1 MTQQELF
8 LKLANPDENGF
19 SRWVYT
25 SEFCGE
31 FSSLELLNG
40 LSWGRKSS
48 NLAKKYILITDK
60 TITKSNKIDRIKL
73 NGFNNNEE
81 SKHTQ
86 YIRKDIREVISKLPC
101 VILGTHIRCDHKV
114 EVDHKDGRK
123 NNPRVMNT
131 STQTL
136 DDFQPLSKPAND
148 AKRQICKK
156 CKETNLRFDAKKLG
170 YNISFIYG
178 DIHYNEDLKCRGCFW
193 YDPLEF
199 RKKLF

>member
-73 NGFNNNEE
+73 NGFKTFPPYVGNFTKDEI
-81 SKHTQ
+81 TQ
-86 YIRKDIREVISKLPC
+86 QK
-101 VILGTHIRCDHKV
+101 
-114 EVDHKDGRK
+114 
-123 NNPRVMNT
+123 
-131 STQTL
+131 
-136 DDFQPLSKPAND
+136 
-148 AKRQICKK
+148 
-156 CKETNLRFDAKKLG
+156 
-170 YNISFIYG
+170 
-178 DIHYNEDLKCRGCFW
+178 
-193 YDPLEF
+193 
-199 RKKLF
+199 